1 MSYGKS
7 NDRIRKGEFRIMPNV
22 LSIFSGGGGIDC
34 GFKKAG
40 FDVCFSTDFWKP
52 ACDTLEKNK
61 VGKLVVCD
69 DIRKINYD
77 ECLAKI
83 DMKKSDIDILVG
95 GPPCPAYSKSRF
107 YRTDKKRALEDEN
120 SFTLYEYFRALDEI
134 RPKVFFFEN
143 VFGFVYKPHKAAFD
157 LLKSKAEE
165 FNYEITYKVVNTADY
180 GIPQTRE
187 RFICV
192 GVRRDFDDKFV
203 FPKETHYSPEKYPD
217 GIEGR
222 MPWVTCRDAIG
233 DLDYPLP
240 EDEQMQA
247 GSKHK
252 DLLKLVP
259 PGDNYL
265 YFTEERGYP
274 NPIFKWRSRYWSFL
288 LKLSPDR
295 PSWTI
300 QASFSNNMG
309 PFHWTNRFLRI
320 NEIKRIQTFADD
332 YELCGDFRDQW
343 RQVGNAVPVDM
354 AALVASNIMNKYF
367 EKSEGN
373 Q

>member
-1 MSYGKS
+1 
-7 NDRIRKGEFRIMPNV
+7 MPNV

-40 FDVCFSTDFWKP
+40 FTICFSTDFWQP

-61 VGKLVVCD
+61 VGKLVLCE
-69 DIRKINYD
+69 DIRKVDY
-77 ECLAKI
+77 AKNLSKI
-83 DMKKSDIDILVG
+83 GMKLSDIDILVG

-107 YRTDKKRALEDEN
+107 YRTEKKRALEDEN

-157 LLKSKAEE
+157 LLLEKAEE
-165 FNYEITYKVVNTADY
+165 YNYELTYRVVNTADY
-180 GIPQTRE
+180 GVPQTRE

-192 GVRRDFDDKFV
+192 GVRRDFAEKFV
-203 FPKETHYSPEKYPD
+203 FPEPTHYNPEKV
-217 GIEGR
+217 GAANQAKL
-222 MPWVTCRDAIG
+222 PWVTCKEAIG
-233 DLDYPLP
+233 DLDYDLP
-240 EDEQMQA
+240 EDRDMQA

-265 YFTEERGYP
+265 FFTEERGYP

-309 PFHWTNRFLRI
+309 PFHWKNRFLRI
-320 NEIKRIQTFADD
+320 NEIKRIQTFDDD
-332 YELCGDFRDQW
+332 YTLSGDFREQW
-343 RQVGNAVPVDM
+343 RQVGNAVPVKM
-354 AALVASNIMNKYF
+354 AQIVAEAINNQYF
-367 EKSEGN
+367 GGK
-373 Q
+373 